1 MESNTQK
8 LIHSFGAL
16 ADLGQE
22 VADTG
27 DFMEMVRTSLH
38 LLLGT
43 LAIRRGAIIE
53 CPIHLLPEDKSTNL
67 LAVWGVAEDYQPQFD
82 VEDADREVFLNAPDG
97 VLTVQ
102 SSTSDVQ
109 RQNSGQDI
117 QVQSPASNVQSPAA
131 NVRDEVST
139 GSGSD
144 RVEKA
149 AVTKGESLPT
159 FLSRYATDLQDQEI
173 ELIIPMIVRGDL
185 TGLVLLGGKASGEG
199 FLAGDLDI
207 IKSMVRHIGVGI
219 HTHRLLGEVKQQAV
233 ENRRLYEDLRAIY
246 RDTVS
251 AFAAAIDIKDKY
263 TKGHSDRVGKYSEMI
278 ARELGFGEE
287 QVEGMAIAG
296 YLHDVGKL
304 VVERDIINA
313 PYRIDAKQS
322 SELNRHPAAGFEIL
336 SPIHHP
342 YADIPLMAKYHH
354 ERMDG
359 RGYPDGLTDEQIP
372 LGAKIVTLAD
382 SFDAMTT
389 DRPYKTRRTF
399 DEVIIDLRRNTGSQ
413 FDPIVVTAFC
423 RALLKELNGE
433 TKERR
438 FLKMLGKNYLDAA
451 KDIPLLKQL
460 LTELDP
466 NTQTAAAGQ
475 A

>member
-1 MESNTQK
+1 M
-8 LIHSFGAL
+8 
-16 ADLGQE
+16 
-22 VADTG
+22 
-27 DFMEMVRTSLH
+27 
-38 LLLGT
+38 
-43 LAIRRGAIIE
+43 
-53 CPIHLLPEDKSTNL
+53 
-67 LAVWGVAEDYQPQFD
+67 
-82 VEDADREVFLNAPDG
+82 
-97 VLTVQ
+97 
-102 SSTSDVQ
+102 
-109 RQNSGQDI
+109 
-117 QVQSPASNVQSPAA
+117 
-131 NVRDEVST
+131 
-139 GSGSD
+139 
-144 RVEKA
+144 
-149 AVTKGESLPT
+149 
-159 FLSRYATDLQDQEI
+159 
-173 ELIIPMIVRGDL
+173 ELIIPMVVRGDL
-185 TGLVLLGGKASGEG
+185 TGLVLLGGKASGEP
-199 FLAGDLDI
+199 FTADDLEV

-246 RDTVS
+246 RDTVR

-263 TKGHSDRVGKYSEMI
+263 TQGHSERVGKYSEII

-287 QVEGMAIAG
+287 EVEGMAIAG

-322 SELNRHPAAGFEIL
+322 RELNRHPAAGFEIL

-359 RGYPDGLTDEQIP
+359 RGYPDGLTDTQIP

-399 DEVIIDLRRNTGSQ
+399 DEVIVDLRRNTGPQ
-413 FDPIVVTAFC
+413 FDPIVVAAFC
-423 RALLKELNGE
+423 RALLKELSGE

-438 FLKMLGKNYLDAA
+438 FQKMLGKNYLDAA
-451 KDIPLLKQL
+451 KDIPLLNEL
-460 LTELDP
+460 LAELDL
-466 NTQTAAAGQ
+466 NTQTAAAGS